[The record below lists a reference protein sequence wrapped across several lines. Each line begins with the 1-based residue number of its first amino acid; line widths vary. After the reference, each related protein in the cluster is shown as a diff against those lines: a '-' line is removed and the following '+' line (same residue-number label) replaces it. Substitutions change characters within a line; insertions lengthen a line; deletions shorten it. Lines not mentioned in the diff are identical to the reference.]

1 MEFLA
6 EPRFETPADRII
18 ISLDE
23 PWSNEKQ
30 FVRFRS
36 RITPLFR
43 NFVSQIFLHL
53 LRGCFK
59 SGNPFPRSL
68 ENLSILSFI
77 SNSLFFSWTRIIN
90 RLFSSLSDPMSFS
103 LYFISNGKRARRG
116 RFVISPVKKKKISPS
131 RIFNDIRDSSYILR
145 IYYQQSCNVISH
157 HCQASGTQAT
167 TEKRLRS
174 TSENVIIGGIRID
187 LTSRVN
193 SSRRGSTTMR
203 QWARNYATSSQ
214 FAINADSQGFVV
226 DGSRR
231 DPIHSSPFVACPN
244 TGRKLSTAASINR

>member
-6 EPRFETPADRII
+6 ESRFETPADRII

-53 LRGCFK
+53 LRGSFK
-59 SGNPFPRSL
+59 SGNSFPRSL

-90 RLFSSLSDPMSFS
+90 RLFSPLSFS
-103 LYFISNGKRARRG
+103 LYFIGERARRAG
-116 RFVISPVKKKKISPS
+116 SLLVLLRKRFLLPRESLT
-131 RIFNDIRDSSYILR
+131 IFEIHL
-145 IYYQQSCNVISH
+145 IYYVYIINNR
-157 HCQASGTQAT
+157 AT
-167 TEKRLRS
+167 LFLITVKRAGLKPRLKRGFVPRLR
-174 TSENVIIGGIRID
+174 T
-187 LTSRVN
+187 
-193 SSRRGSTTMR
+193 
-203 QWARNYATSSQ
+203 
-214 FAINADSQGFVV
+214 
-226 DGSRR
+226 
-231 DPIHSSPFVACPN
+231 
-244 TGRKLSTAASINR
+244 

>member
-36 RITPLFR
+36 RITPSFR

-59 SGNPFPRSL
+59 SETLFQEAS
-68 ENLSILSFI
+68 NLSILSFI

-103 LYFISNGKRARRG
+103 LYFISNRERARRG

-145 IYYQQSCNVISH
+145 ICYQQSCNVISH
-157 HCQASGTQAT
+157 YCQASETQAT

>member
-103 LYFISNGKRARRG
+103 LYFISNRERARRG

-157 HCQASGTQAT
+157 HCQASETQAT

>member
-1 MEFLA
+1 MNRDRTKNNSYDFDLEL
-6 EPRFETPADRII
+6 RLYFET
-18 ISLDE
+18 SFH
-23 PWSNEKQ
+23 KY
-30 FVRFRS
+30 
-36 RITPLFR
+36 
-43 NFVSQIFLHL
+43 SQFLHL

-59 SGNPFPRSL
+59 SETLFQEAS
-68 ENLSILSFI
+68 NLSILSFI

-103 LYFISNGKRARRG
+103 LYFISKRERARRG

-145 IYYQQSCNVISH
+145 ICYQQSCNVISH
-157 HCQASGTQAT
+157 YCQASETQAT

>member
-1 MEFLA
+1 MNRDRTKNNSYDFDLEL
-6 EPRFETPADRII
+6 RLYFET
-18 ISLDE
+18 SFH
-23 PWSNEKQ
+23 KY
-30 FVRFRS
+30 
-36 RITPLFR
+36 
-43 NFVSQIFLHL
+43 SQFLHL

-103 LYFISNGKRARRG
+103 LYFISNRERARRG

-145 IYYQQSCNVISH
+145 ICYQQSCNVISH
-157 HCQASGTQAT
+157 YCQASETQAT